1 MVLTEA
7 VRQRIS
13 NFADSKPLTVV
24 KFKLLNSNLKTPA
37 SHLSLKTLM
46 FKTRFI
52 QSFSNEFSND
62 LCLLYSIRG

>member
-7 VRQRIS
+7 VCQRIS

-24 KFKLLNSNLKTPA
+24 NFKLLNFNLKTPA

-46 FKTRFI
+46 FKTLFI

-62 LCLLYSIRG
+62 LCLLYSIPG

>member
-13 NFADSKPLTVV
+13 NSADTKPLIVV
-24 KFKLLNSNLKTPA
+24 NFKLLNSNLKNPA

>member
-1 MVLTEA
+1 
-7 VRQRIS
+7 
-13 NFADSKPLTVV
+13 VV

>member
-7 VRQRIS
+7 VCQRIS
-13 NFADSKPLTVV
+13 NFADSKPSTVV